1 MIFLY
6 YTVYCTSV
14 EVIQFVIFVLLLE
27 GFNCLNALI
36 ISYAS
41 VEVFKF
47 NKREVFE
54 FTINNTIHYTY
65 TLSVYI
71 TSFMKVASYA
81 PQSLFD
87 HKYINIINIAK
98 MLNNFIF

>member
-1 MIFLY
+1 M
-6 YTVYCTSV
+6 
-14 EVIQFVIFVLLLE
+14 
-27 GFNCLNALI
+27 
-36 ISYAS
+36 
-41 VEVFKF
+41 FKF

-81 PQSLFD
+81 PQSLFN
-87 HKYINIINIAK
+87 HKYISIINIIK
-98 MLNNFIF
+98 M